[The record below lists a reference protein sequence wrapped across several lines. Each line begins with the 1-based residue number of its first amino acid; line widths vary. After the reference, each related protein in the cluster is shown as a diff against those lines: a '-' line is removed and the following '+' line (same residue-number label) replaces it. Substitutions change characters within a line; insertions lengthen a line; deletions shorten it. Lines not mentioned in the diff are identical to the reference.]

1 MSFDMGLYGLG
12 VMGQNL
18 ALNVASK
25 GFKIAVCNRSPARV
39 DSCEAR
45 AKEENL
51 SENLT
56 GFKDTKEFVASLKRP
71 RRVMF
76 LVKAGDAVDAT
87 IALFADLL
95 EEGDIMIDGGNE
107 WYENSER
114 RAETLKPKGILY
126 LAMGVSGG
134 EEGARNG
141 PSMMP
146 GGPREAYDAM
156 HDILVKVAAHSD
168 SGPCV
173 TYLGE
178 GGAGN
183 YVKMVHNGIEYGD
196 MQLISESYDLM
207 KSAGM
212 TNEEIADTFEE
223 WNKSELQS
231 FLIEI
236 TYKILRKKDE
246 DVLAWADS
254 SKLPAGEGY
263 VVDKIL
269 DATGNKGTGKMTIRE
284 GARLGVACSTMSAAL
299 DARFLAYNVEDR
311 VAAEKI
317 LKGPSAFP
325 EVSREQLVGD
335 IRNALYC
342 SKICSYAQG
351 MNLIK
356 EASEQNGW
364 GVDLGEAARIWK
376 AGCII
381 RAQFLDRI
389 KTAYERNPNLAS
401 LLVDVD
407 FAREI
412 NERQNSWRRV
422 VTLGVA
428 QGTTCAAMGA
438 SLAFYDQYRRA
449 RLPANLVQAQRDFF
463 GSHTFERTDKPR
475 GEAFHC
481 LWDETHN
488 AATGQ

>member
-317 LKGPSAFP
+317 LKGYVESPIIACLPVSSPPPS
-325 EVSREQLVGD
+325 SR
-335 IRNALYC
+335 
-342 SKICSYAQG
+342 
-351 MNLIK
+351 
-356 EASEQNGW
+356 
-364 GVDLGEAARIWK
+364 
-376 AGCII
+376 
-381 RAQFLDRI
+381 
-389 KTAYERNPNLAS
+389 
-401 LLVDVD
+401 
-407 FAREI
+407 
-412 NERQNSWRRV
+412 
-422 VTLGVA
+422 
-428 QGTTCAAMGA
+428 
-438 SLAFYDQYRRA
+438 
-449 RLPANLVQAQRDFF
+449 
-463 GSHTFERTDKPR
+463 
-475 GEAFHC
+475 
-481 LWDETHN
+481 
-488 AATGQ
+488 

>member
-1 MSFDMGLYGLG
+1 
-12 VMGQNL
+12 
-18 ALNVASK
+18 
-25 GFKIAVCNRSPARV
+25 
-39 DSCEAR
+39 
-45 AKEENL
+45 
-51 SENLT
+51 
-56 GFKDTKEFVASLKRP
+56 
-71 RRVMF
+71 
-76 LVKAGDAVDAT
+76 
-87 IALFADLL
+87 
-95 EEGDIMIDGGNE
+95 MIDGGNE

-317 LKGPSAFP
+317 LKGYVESPIIACLPVSSPPPS
-325 EVSREQLVGD
+325 SR
-335 IRNALYC
+335 
-342 SKICSYAQG
+342 
-351 MNLIK
+351 
-356 EASEQNGW
+356 
-364 GVDLGEAARIWK
+364 
-376 AGCII
+376 
-381 RAQFLDRI
+381 
-389 KTAYERNPNLAS
+389 
-401 LLVDVD
+401 
-407 FAREI
+407 
-412 NERQNSWRRV
+412 
-422 VTLGVA
+422 
-428 QGTTCAAMGA
+428 
-438 SLAFYDQYRRA
+438 
-449 RLPANLVQAQRDFF
+449 
-463 GSHTFERTDKPR
+463 
-475 GEAFHC
+475 
-481 LWDETHN
+481 
-488 AATGQ
+488 

>member
-1 MSFDMGLYGLG
+1 
-12 VMGQNL
+12 MGQNL

-45 AKEENL
+45 AAEENL
-51 SENLT
+51 SDNLK
-56 GFKDTKEFVASLKRP
+56 GFKDPKEFVASLKRP

-76 LVKAGDAVDAT
+76 LVQAGDAVDAT
-87 IALFADLL
+87 IELFSNLV
-95 EEGDIMIDGGNE
+95 EEGDILIDGGNE

-114 RAETLKPKGILY
+114 RGEALKPKGIMY

-156 HDILVKVAAHSD
+156 HDILVKVAAQSD

-196 MQLISESYDLM
+196 MQLIGEAYDLM

-212 TNEEIADTFEE
+212 SNEEIADQLEE
-223 WNKSELQS
+223 WNKGELQS

-246 DVLAWADS
+246 DVMVWKDS
-254 SKLPAGEGY
+254 SMLEKREGY
-263 VVDKIL
+263 VVDKVL

-299 DARFLAYNVEDR
+299 DARFLAFNVEER
-311 VAAEKI
+311 QAASKI
-317 LKGPSAFP
+317 LKGPSSFP
-325 EVSREQLVGD
+325 EVKREQLVAD
-335 IRNALYC
+335 IRDALYC

-356 EASEQNGW
+356 EASNNHGW

-389 KTAYERNPNLAS
+389 KSAYERNPALAS
-401 LLVDVD
+401 LLVDAD
-407 FAREI
+407 FAQEI
-412 NERQNSWRRV
+412 NDRQDAWRRV
-422 VTLGVA
+422 VTLSCA
-428 QGTTCAAMGA
+428 QGATAAAMSA

-463 GSHTFERTDKPR
+463 GSHTFERTDEPR

-481 LWDETHN
+481 LWDESHN
-488 AATGQ
+488 ASTGQ